1 MVRFR
6 TLIPFLLF
14 LCLVL
19 FHAPNACSENE
30 GPLTEQIRNTVEK
43 VLAILENSSK
53 NGDPN
58 KAKSDEEK
66 KQLTEAESAYRT
78 DLRKIIFPQFDFP
91 EMAKRSLGLNW
102 RPRTETEQQ
111 EFVAL
116 FTDLLED
123 FLSGKLKSFE
133 DEKFVYMRE
142 VKDGNYAKVDTKI
155 VTKEGEEITINYIL
169 HQVDEDW
176 KVYDMEIENVS
187 LVKNY
192 RSQFNRI
199 IANSSYQELVRRI
212 KRVTKNGPGH

>member
-1 MVRFR
+1 
-6 TLIPFLLF
+6 
-14 LCLVL
+14 
-19 FHAPNACSENE
+19 
-30 GPLTEQIRNTVEK
+30 
-43 VLAILENSSK
+43 
-53 NGDPN
+53 
-58 KAKSDEEK
+58 
-66 KQLTEAESAYRT
+66 
-78 DLRKIIFPQFDFP
+78 
-91 EMAKRSLGLNW
+91 
-102 RPRTETEQQ
+102 
-111 EFVAL
+111 
-116 FTDLLED
+116 
-123 FLSGKLKSFE
+123 
-133 DEKFVYMRE
+133 